1 MTCEGVRLIYLGFEK
16 PDVNEVLRDTS
27 VCLRQVFR
35 FIHKYAA
42 GAALYFIIITIS
54 VPKAIIS
61 DMAS

>member
-27 VCLRQVFR
+27 VFR